1 MEVDI
6 NIQIYPIALK
16 ESFLIR
22 VSNCDNVP
30 NLYVPE
36 DANKP
41 SEKDNFDYVSYGVV
55 FDVVE
60 KNNEITV
67 FASFGGL
74 IMRVNGKA
82 NSLSAFRK
90 DGKEARIYLMIK
102 RA

>member
-6 NIQIYPIALK
+6 NTQIYPVALK

-30 NLYVPE
+30 NVYTPE
-36 DANKP
+36 DSNKP
-41 SEKDNFDYVSYGVV
+41 SEKDNFDYVTYGVV
-55 FDVVE
+55 FDIIE
-60 KNNEITV
+60 KNNELTV

-82 NSLSAFRK
+82 NALSAFRK